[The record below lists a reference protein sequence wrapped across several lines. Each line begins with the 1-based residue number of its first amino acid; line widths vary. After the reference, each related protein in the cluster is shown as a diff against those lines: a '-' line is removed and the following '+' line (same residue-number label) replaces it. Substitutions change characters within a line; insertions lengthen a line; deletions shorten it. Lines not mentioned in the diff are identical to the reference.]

1 MSTETKLSP
10 EEELLEIHQR
20 YVVANRTGDT
30 AWCRA
35 NMAGGEDG
43 VVLFNTNGSNYVGVD
58 HWCNLW
64 EYYQKHITGDSRT
77 KGEPPLFES
86 IDPKVTVV
94 GDAAW
99 ITYRLRMVGKLD
111 GEKMPES
118 ARGTEIYRNIDDQWQ
133 MVHGHWSIGE
143 AGGPAGGL

>member
-1 MSTETKLSP
+1 MWTLP
-10 EEELLEIHQR
+10 L
-20 YVVANRTGDT
+20 
-30 AWCRA
+30 
-35 NMAGGEDG
+35 
-43 VVLFNTNGSNYVGVD
+43 
-58 HWCNLW
+58 
-64 EYYQKHITGDSRT
+64 HITPGA
-77 KGEPPLFES
+77 
-86 IDPKVTVV
+86 KVTVV

-118 ARGTEIYRNIDDQWQ
+118 ARGPEIYQNIDDQWQ